1 MIKSFLL
8 SRQISKNGQAYRRT
22 PPITWMVGSWQCTR
36 SIRRSAHRCASESS
50 ACRTDKV
57 RFKSQTGKVFFHPVA
72 WAAASAIMK
81 GRTNH
86 ELLSPGEG
94 APMRIVCFLILLILL
109 AAVVVFAVQNNETV
123 TLRFFYR
130 SVSGSLAL
138 LIAVVYLLGMIS
150 GWTVVGFLRRSV
162 RGLTERRRN

>member
-1 MIKSFLL
+1 
-8 SRQISKNGQAYRRT
+8 
-22 PPITWMVGSWQCTR
+22 
-36 SIRRSAHRCASESS
+36 
-50 ACRTDKV
+50 
-57 RFKSQTGKVFFHPVA
+57 
-72 WAAASAIMK
+72 MK